1 MLCLGCVILWWE
13 REALSPWEPLT
24 DLCAVGWVLLD
35 KSEDLA
41 SICSCLNS
49 LPGNYPQ
56 AHSLSIVKCYC
67 LHNTRHIFS
76 LKPQL
81 LTVTQNL
88 HAEDL
93 SCLSAGRP
101 FVCVCVCVCVKERE
115 RWQKKI
121 LKDRKH
127 RDSLVKFRPLPTQ
140 SRSLYLCMGKK
151 WDRGRISRNS
161 SGRERERGKSEER
174 NINGIGGEVNKRNRC
189 VSLHVLFVYCL
200 KSLWLVCYIILLQF

>member
-13 REALSPWEPLT
+13 REALSPREPLS

-56 AHSLSIVKCYC
+56 AHGLSIVKCYC
-67 LHNTRHIFS
+67 LHTTRHILS

-88 HAEDL
+88 HAEYL
-93 SCLSAGRP
+93 SCLSAVRP
-101 FVCVCVCVCVKERE
+101 FVCMCVWERE
-115 RWQKKI
+115 MAKKI
-121 LKDRKH
+121 VKDTKH

-161 SGRERERGKSEER
+161 SGREREWEKVKKE
-174 NINGIGGEVNKRNRC
+174 I
-189 VSLHVLFVYCL
+189 
-200 KSLWLVCYIILLQF
+200 